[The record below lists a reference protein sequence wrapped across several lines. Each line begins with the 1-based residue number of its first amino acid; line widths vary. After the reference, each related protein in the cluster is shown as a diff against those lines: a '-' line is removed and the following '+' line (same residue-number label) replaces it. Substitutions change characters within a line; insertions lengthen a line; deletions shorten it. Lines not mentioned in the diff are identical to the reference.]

1 MSNES
6 IVDLVKHH
14 QAQASN
20 APESAEVAQKAA
32 VMAEAMPA
40 DRHTE
45 EILEKLLQNVT
56 DKMRWIQVELPSQGL
71 LYPEAQKVV
80 DIRPIT
86 FDDER
91 MLKST
96 QGSRDAEG
104 TLEKLLRNCI
114 RGIDVSEM
122 TPEDKLYVLY
132 RLRGI
137 SYGDTYTL
145 EHDCENC
152 GTRSKL
158 DLSINTLK
166 TTPLKEEHMRFV
178 LPDSQQEIQIKLPRT
193 QDMHLVDTI
202 DKMHENMH
210 MFIHNIAGVSDKT
223 VIEAFIQKTTVRD
236 VDMIRTHIFSPE
248 YGMENHFFYSCNACG
263 TKNRVPIELTSN
275 FFTAS

>member
-1 MSNES
+1 MSDES
-6 IVDLVKHH
+6 IVDLVKQH
-14 QAQASN
+14 QAQAAN
-20 APESAEVAQKAA
+20 APESPEVAQKAA

-56 DKMRWIQVELPSQGL
+56 DKMRWVQVMLPSQGL

-96 QGSRDAEG
+96 QATRDAEG
-104 TLEKLLRNCI
+104 TLEKLLRGCV
-114 RGIDVSEM
+114 RGIDVSEL

-137 SYGDTYTL
+137 SYGDTYAL

-152 GTRSKL
+152 GTTSKL
-158 DLSINTLK
+158 DLSISTLK

-236 VDMIRTHIFSPE
+236 VDLIRSRIFSPE
-248 YGMENHFFYSCNACG
+248 YGMENHFFYSCAACG